1 MVKLMEQLRSP
12 SPAGSAQVRS
22 KLSRTTKA
30 LVGLEGFLAF
40 WAYAGGGAMIVN
52 PESGANLP
60 RSFLEGAPF
69 DSFLIPGIL
78 LVVSNGI
85 LPTTAVVGALRR
97 RAWAR
102 RGHYVV
108 GLAALAWIAGQI
120 AVIGYVS
127 WMQPFFFGLGLAI
140 LGLAYISDRGLRLSG
155 HPGK

>member
-1 MVKLMEQLRSP
+1 MVKIAERLVSASPDGSAQLRSRL
-12 SPAGSAQVRS
+12 AGS
-22 KLSRTTKA
+22 TKA

-52 PESGANLP
+52 PESGLNFP

-78 LVVSNGI
+78 LVISNGV
-85 LPTTAVVGALRR
+85 LPTVVAVGALRR

-102 RGHYVV
+102 RGHYIV
-108 GLAALAWIAGQI
+108 GSAVLAWIAGQV

-127 WMQPFFFGLGLAI
+127 WMQPFVLGIGLAI
-140 LGLAYISDRGLRLSG
+140 LALAYISDRGSA
-155 HPGK
+155 PEPAS